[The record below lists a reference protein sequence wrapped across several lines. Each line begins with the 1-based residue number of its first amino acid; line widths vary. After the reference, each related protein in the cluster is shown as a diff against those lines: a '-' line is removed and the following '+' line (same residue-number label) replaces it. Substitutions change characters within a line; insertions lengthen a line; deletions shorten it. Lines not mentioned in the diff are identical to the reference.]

1 MVQAVQPKEKADSM
15 MTHRVPWREWADGWK
30 HKEHQCEHSA
40 FGEERS
46 VAMACVRRRSGVAG
60 AAALC
65 VAVLVLARGGAYDSF
80 HAAAMLQLQQLT
92 NWRTGVLGGK
102 ASLVTQCAKVVAAC
116 QSVCA
121 SESLSL
127 SKNVCMHAHV
137 QRCICDGAFSRV
149 TTLPATRSSM
159 TPAPSRRC
167 STSTR
172 RTHTASP
179 RSTRMRPPR

>member
-1 MVQAVQPKEKADSM
+1 METWMETPGTRTGEK
-15 MTHRVPWREWADGWK
+15 WRGTKCRGSRMRW
-30 HKEHQCEHSA
+30 
-40 FGEERS
+40 
-46 VAMACVRRRSGVAG
+46 VRRRSGVAG

-121 SESLSL
+121 SVSLSIQER
-127 SKNVCMHAHV
+127 VHACARTAMH
-137 QRCICDGAFSRV
+137 
-149 TTLPATRSSM
+149 M
-159 TPAPSRRC
+159 
-167 STSTR
+167 
-172 RTHTASP
+172 
-179 RSTRMRPPR
+179 